1 MRIDHVAFQRAT
13 RIAGIG
19 LLLQLGIGLTLL
31 IYGTVAGDSTFS
43 IGSAYALA
51 GTLVW
56 ATLILVFNQH
66 RLERL
71 EAMEFEEI
79 EAAAAAG
86 TTI

>member
-1 MRIDHVAFQRAT
+1 MRIDHVAYQRAT

-51 GTLVW
+51 GTVVW
-56 ATLILVFNQH
+56 APLILVLNQH
-66 RLERL
+66 RRARL
-71 EAMEFEEI
+71 GALAFEGI
-79 EAAAAAG
+79 AAA
-86 TTI
+86 